1 MTGSDGYRVGVFGA
15 LTLHGKEL
23 VGILRDRIF
32 PVASLALLTDDEEE
46 AGTLAEGVLEPAF
59 LRMASREV
67 LEGLDMIFF
76 CGDPETAARWI
87 PLRDELSFTA
97 IDLTQPSAFSN
108 EVEARVAGI
117 GSGELPTGDLV
128 VSAHP
133 VAAMICLILE
143 PLLRHSTIEFFTA
156 SVILPASELGQEGI
170 DELFQQTL
178 AVLNAEGPPRQVFEQ
193 QAAFNIYTPRD
204 AFELEDYIVGQIRQI
219 IGSELR
225 GSVLVQQGSTFHSH
239 SLALHVR
246 LARAVDPAEI
256 QEALEGSVSLV
267 AADPDTLPGLTDAG
281 GLDAVL
287 IVRVGLDREDARS
300 LWIQAASDNLRRS
313 SVLNAVMLVEELVGR
328 TTSGPN

>member
-32 PVASLALLTDDEEE
+32 PVARLALLTDDEGEE
-46 AGTLAEGVLEPAF
+46 GTLAEGVLEPAF
-59 LRMASREV
+59 LVRASLEV

-76 CGDPETAARWI
+76 CGDPEAAERWI
-87 PLRDELSFTA
+87 PLRDELDFTA
-97 IDLTQPSAFSN
+97 IDLTQPSAFTDD
-108 EVEARVAGI
+108 VEARVAGI
-117 GSGELPTGDLV
+117 GSSEPPAGDLV

-133 VAAMICLILE
+133 VAAMICLILD
-143 PLLRHSTIEFFTA
+143 PLLRHTTIEFFTA
-156 SVILPASELGQEGI
+156 SVILPASEMGQEGI

-204 AFELEDYIVGQIRQI
+204 AFELEHYIVGQVGQI
-219 IGSELR
+219 IGSRLR
-225 GSVLVQQGSTFHSH
+225 GSVLIQQGSTFHSH

-246 LARAVDPAEI
+246 LAEAVEIAEI
-256 QEALEGSVSLV
+256 QEALEGSAALV
-267 AADPDTLPGLTDAG
+267 AGDPETLPGVTDAG

-287 IVRVGLDREDARS
+287 IVRVRLDRGDPRS
-300 LWIQAASDNLRRS
+300 LWIHAASDNLRRS

-328 TTSGPN
+328 TSSGPN